1 MDRAWLPQHAKI
13 YGQKVNLSLFYI
25 GIDSVKIHI
34 ILLPSNTK
42 KTIDVKKN
50 TSVTEILEKLQIKPD
65 TVIVTKNNIPIP
77 IDEKLDEAKELK
89 IIQVASGG

>member
-1 MDRAWLPQHAKI
+1 
-13 YGQKVNLSLFYI
+13 
-25 GIDSVKIHI
+25 VKIHI